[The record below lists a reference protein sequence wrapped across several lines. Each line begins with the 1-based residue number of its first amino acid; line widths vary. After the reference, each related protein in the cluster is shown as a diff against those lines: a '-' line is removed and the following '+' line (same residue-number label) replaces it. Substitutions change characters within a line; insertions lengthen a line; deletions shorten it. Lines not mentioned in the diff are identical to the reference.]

1 MRGCLLSSQHRTS
14 GGGPAAIHPPPAPP
28 RPLPLPQPPRACGR
42 GAAAPRGCGRGA
54 CSGPGHC
61 QRRRLPAGRSS
72 SHRPAGG
79 MRWALPVRAGENLH
93 AGGAGAD
100 AVPAWP
106 LPVSLRHRPGRA
118 PGPAGGSRSLTVHRA
133 VEGRHG
139 PARTGV
145 DGRATVTLD
154 TGRGCLAGTGS
165 GGSWAAAGTRGGAR
179 PGTIRVWRSDD
190 SEAEA
195 SESRVEYGA
204 SESGHGGR
212 PPRAG
217 RARPG
222 IWPRLGLA
230 GPCQ

>member
-1 MRGCLLSSQHRTS
+1 MRGCLLGSQHRTS

-28 RPLPLPQPPRACGR
+28 PAASAASGTRPGR
-42 GAAAPRGCGRGA
+42 GGAAGVRPGGLPGALSAPPFA
-54 CSGPGHC
+54 
-61 QRRRLPAGRSS
+61 RRPFKFSPARL
-72 SHRPAGG
+72 AGG
-79 MRWALPVRAGENLH
+79 ERWALPVRAGENFN

-118 PGPAGGSRSLTVHRA
+118 PGPAAGSRSLTVHRA

-154 TGRGCLAGTGS
+154 TGRGCLAGTGG

-179 PGTIRVWRSDD
+179 PGTIRVDPLRRLGIRGFRV
-190 SEAEA
+190 AIA
-195 SESRVEYGA
+195 SRVEYP
-204 SESGHGGR
+204 SRRHGGR